1 MVKSAE
7 SAEIIPSALATL
19 RAISRVSL
27 RLASEALDVPQSTIL
42 DWEEGVTKPTL
53 SAIRQL
59 SEVYRKPLA
68 AFYMGNEHLL
78 EAFEQ
83 SIVNLRS
90 LGSRDPNGDLS
101 ESAVDEWNRL
111 IEKRTALHTLLD
123 MGEIEPYAQPLFRH
137 SKNPNKLARE
147 LTKWLE
153 IKYPRPF
160 VGGSDYDAFNYFRGV
175 IESRNIWVLQTDGVD
190 LDDFRGAA
198 SSDPSLPI
206 ILVNMS
212 DHCRARSFTLFHEL
226 AHIIRHETAMCELG
240 SYYSMDEHCPKEE
253 SFCNAVAAEMLVPE
267 ANLVTHDIVQEI
279 QNKCTDYKSVKQLSN
294 AFGSSIHC
302 MLIRLKE
309 LSIISNDNF
318 VGLLAELRGASP
330 TREAGGSYYTT
341 VAARLGRK
349 FASAVFM
356 AMDKRTITRS
366 AASSM
371 LAVKTNYIERLRNHM
386 GFPSGVGQ
394 S

>member
-1 MVKSAE
+1 MVKNAE
-7 SAEIIPSALATL
+7 AAEITPGSLATL

-27 RLASEALDVPQSTIL
+27 GIASDALDVPQTTIL
-42 DWEEGVTKPTL
+42 EWERGESKPTL
-53 SAIRQL
+53 PAIRLL
-59 SEVYRKPLA
+59 SEVYHKPLA
-68 AFYMGNEHLL
+68 AFYMENEHLL
-78 EAFEQ
+78 GAFEH

-90 LGSRDPNGDLS
+90 LGSKDPNGDLS

-111 IEKRTALHTLLD
+111 IERRTALRFLLEK
-123 MGEIEPYAQPLFRH
+123 GEVESFVHPLLRH
-137 SKNPNKLARE
+137 SRNPKKLAQE
-147 LTKWLE
+147 LSVWLG
-153 IKYPRPF
+153 IQYPRPF
-160 VGGSDYDAFNYFRGV
+160 MGGNDYDAFNYFRGIV
-175 IESRNIWVLQTDGVD
+175 EDRNIWVLQTNHVD

-240 SYYSMDEHCPKEE
+240 SYYSMDDQCPKEE
-253 SFCNAVAAEMLVPE
+253 AFCNAVAAEMLVPE
-267 ANLVTHDIVQEI
+267 VHLITHEIIQEAEGRVL
-279 QNKCTDYKSVKQLSN
+279 DYRSVKHLSN

-302 MLIRLKE
+302 MLIRLKD
-309 LSIISNDNF
+309 LSIITPDRF
-318 VGLLAELRGASP
+318 ETLLAEMRSGVPS
-330 TREAGGSYYTT
+330 REAGGSYYTT
-341 VAARLGRK
+341 MAARLGRK
-349 FASAVFM
+349 YAGAVFQ

-386 GFPSGVGQ
+386 GFPAGASQ